1 MKPTEDLLN
10 KINHSSGMT
19 VPEGYF
25 ADFASRMERELPQQA
40 PVILEAPRTMWQ
52 KLRPYTYMAAMF
64 AGIWCML
71 QMFSMM
77 APQAT
82 DPVSNPILAE
92 ALDNTAFVSDYCMA
106 DMTDYDI
113 LDELYSEGVTT
124 DELIPEQF
132 RDNKTEI

>member
-1 MKPTEDLLN
+1 
-10 KINHSSGMT
+10 MT
-19 VPEGYF
+19 VPDGYF
-25 ADFASRMERELPQQA
+25 ADFAARMERELPQQ
-40 PVILEAPRTMWQ
+40 PVILDTPRTIWQ

-71 QMFSMM
+71 QMFNMM
-77 APQAT
+77 SPQST
-82 DPVSNPILAE
+82 DPSSNPVLAE
-92 ALDNTAFVSDYCMA
+92 ALDNTSFVSDYCMA

>member
-1 MKPTEDLLN
+1 
-10 KINHSSGMT
+10 
-19 VPEGYF
+19 
-25 ADFASRMERELPQQA
+25 
-40 PVILEAPRTMWQ
+40 
-52 KLRPYTYMAAMF
+52 MAAMF

-71 QMFSMM
+71 QMFNMM
-77 APQAT
+77 SPQST
-82 DPVSNPILAE
+82 DPSSNPVLAE
-92 ALDNTAFVSDYCMA
+92 ALDNTSFVSDYCMA

>member
-10 KINHSSGMT
+10 KINRSSGMT

-25 ADFASRMERELPQQA
+25 ADFAARMERELPQQ
-40 PVILEAPRTMWQ
+40 PVILDTPRTIWQ

-71 QMFSMM
+71 QMFNMM
-77 APQAT
+77 SPQST
-82 DPVSNPILAE
+82 DPSSNPVLAE
-92 ALDNTAFVSDYCMA
+92 ALDNTSFVSDYCMA